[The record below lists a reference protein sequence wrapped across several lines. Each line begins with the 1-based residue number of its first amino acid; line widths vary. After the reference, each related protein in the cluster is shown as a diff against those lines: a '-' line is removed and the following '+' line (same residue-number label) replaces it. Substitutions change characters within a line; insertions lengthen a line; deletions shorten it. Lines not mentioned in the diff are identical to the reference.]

1 MFLLNAGLLYVVKRR
16 SFSQTT
22 VTKSCGDS
30 INRRPVN
37 RRPVNQQAA
46 EQRLTVSIAA
56 IVSAFTLTQGP
67 SALVLLAR
75 LSLVG
80 SNTNNNY
87 WEGWAL
93 LGSLT
98 GFLVILGKLLN

>member
-1 MFLLNAGLLYVVKRR
+1 MFLLNAGLLYIVKRR

-22 VTKSCGDS
+22 VVKSS

-37 RRPVNQQAA
+37 TRCVNNQQAA